1 MEESTLLLR
10 GLNFPKNDASFYQ
23 ESGELIGYKF
33 VTYPFQTLNLKYR
46 LLLVTKS

>member
-1 MEESTLLLR
+1 MMPLFT
-10 GLNFPKNDASFYQ
+10 KNL
-23 ESGELIGYKF
+23 ENWLGLIGYKF